1 MMKRMLATVFAVVM
15 LLGVM
20 VCGVSAE
27 GAFTFAE
34 TARHQQD
41 ELVAIEWNAAD
52 ASAETVVEIAAV
64 TVDGASYTFDATQ
77 HGIIYINVAQLLPG
91 SHTISCRYTVDGVP
105 QTADLDP
112 FVKEGTVGVQL
123 SISVNENGN
132 ALIEAVDE
140 NGAPVAGYKLL
151 LSVGDMEGISATTGS
166 DGRFLSR
173 ITAVY
178 GDVVS
183 CEGVE
188 TVIGGVPYAAA
199 ASVEA
204 LFEAPET
211 TTTEA
216 PTTTTTEETTTTEA
230 STSTS
235 TEETTTT
242 ETTEATT
249 TTTEKTQETTSTS
262 TATTTTTN
270 GTILGPGTTENKG
283 DRVALNVS
291 LDHNVL
297 TAFGVKESVFQN
309 KARLL
314 LTKDDYTNLTDRG
327 ANQLMLN
334 VLTAKK
340 LPTEEQL
347 AAAIGASS
355 QFASEE
361 EFVSLTFDLSFLK
374 LNQTTG
380 KILPVSALP
389 LNTTYVVELP
399 VPADMQDAKQLA
411 ITFFDGDQL
420 MQPIPLEVQGG
431 CFSLEI
437 NSLEAYTLIA
447 FGAEK
452 GVGGGSNSI
461 LLIVL
466 LVVGILLLAA
476 AAFLVFFFVL
486 RKPEPKKVN
495 EAPVFVLD
503 LLDENDIFSGRDDLS
518 EINRRPTDN
527 K

>member
-1 MMKRMLATVFAVVM
+1 M
-15 LLGVM
+15 
-20 VCGVSAE
+20 
-27 GAFTFAE
+27 
-34 TARHQQD
+34 
-41 ELVAIEWNAAD
+41 
-52 ASAETVVEIAAV
+52 
-64 TVDGASYTFDATQ
+64 
-77 HGIIYINVAQLLPG
+77 
-91 SHTISCRYTVDGVP
+91 
-105 QTADLDP
+105 
-112 FVKEGTVGVQL
+112 
-123 SISVNENGN
+123 
-132 ALIEAVDE
+132 
-140 NGAPVAGYKLL
+140 
-151 LSVGDMEGISATTGS
+151 
-166 DGRFLSR
+166 
-173 ITAVY
+173 
-178 GDVVS
+178 
-183 CEGVE
+183 
-188 TVIGGVPYAAA
+188 IGGVPYAAA

-216 PTTTTTEETTTTEA
+216 PTTTTTEETTSTEA

-235 TEETTTT
+235 TEETTPT

-262 TATTTTTN
+262 AATTTTTN

-314 LTKDDYTNLTDRG
+314 LTKDDYTNLTDCG

-347 AAAIGASS
+347 AAAIGATS
-355 QFASEE
+355 QFATEE

-452 GVGGGSNSI
+452 GVGGGSNSV

-495 EAPVFVLD
+495 EAPVFVPD